1 MQRTRG
7 KRIQASFVPSGRAR
21 KGNCRSQ
28 LSKNAP
34 GFTLVE
40 LVVVIA
46 IMAILAGV
54 GTVAYSGYITATNKG
69 LDRQT
74 VGNIMRAIEYVP
86 YDTNATLF
94 DHSEELSGLGYA
106 PVGFVILS
114 KEQSFALDVGARSD
128 YPDAQT
134 KTGTFYYYTNNA
146 SMCGS
151 GEDFQWSSVTLE
163 YVEGPSEI
171 VTGTVPDVGDV
182 PLLLQSKIVRPDGS
196 VLYSLNSGEISTN
209 SGDVAAAIKAA
220 YGDNADIKLKYDGW
234 GKETVSSNG
243 SELAQNWDTLWN
255 IADIIS
261 NDMGGMMDKED
272 MIELAMEQVIAVN
285 EKGTVTQDT
294 FVSKWISP
302 ASPSEAFGYAY
313 GGSGSNYAAYVL
325 RAVWNN
331 YLSRYIDAHDSP
343 EHDPTHYAVVS
354 NYRAKGNGSAAAP
367 RVLTP
372 EVMNGSDANFPIPP
386 EIEGC
391 EECKNLCIQYCEEGL
406 NEDRTINTGSEIY
419 RNAIAAYNTV
429 NNTAA
434 AGENKPGGVTYEEY
448 FQDYINEMN
457 GMYDGL
463 NEILDGFGE
472 ESSYVV
478 ISIYGTEENP
488 QFDVFPAEADPRD
501 SGEEDG

>member
-1 MQRTRG
+1 MQRMRE
-7 KRIQASFVPSGRAR
+7 KEVQESCFPWGRAP
-21 KGNCRSQ
+21 KGSWLSQ
-28 LSKNAP
+28 LPKTSP

-54 GTVAYSGYITATNKG
+54 GTVAYSGYISATNKG

-128 YPDAQT
+128 YPDTQT
-134 KTGTFYYYTNNA
+134 KPETFYYYTNNA
-146 SMCGS
+146 GLCGS
-151 GEDFQWSSVTLE
+151 GEEFQWSSVRLE

-171 VTGTVPDVGDV
+171 VTGTVPGVGEV

-196 VLYSLNSGEISTN
+196 VLYSLNSNEIGTN
-209 SGDVAAAIKAA
+209 SGDVATAIKAA
-220 YGDNADIKLKYDGW
+220 YGDSAEIVLKYDGW

-243 SELAQNWDTLWN
+243 SELAQNWDTLQN
-255 IADIIS
+255 IAGIIA
-261 NDMGGMMDKED
+261 NDLED
-272 MIELAMEQVIAVN
+272 TMSMEMTTEEMISKAMAQVIDARQEN
-285 EKGTVTQDT
+285 GVTEEAFIDAW
-294 FVSKWISP
+294 V
-302 ASPSEAFGYAY
+302 SPSGPNDGFGYEKY
-313 GGSGSNYAAYVL
+313 GSSMEYYAVYVL

-391 EECKNLCIQYCEEGL
+391 EKCKNLCI
-406 NEDRTINTGSEIY
+406 
-419 RNAIAAYNTV
+419 
-429 NNTAA
+429 
-434 AGENKPGGVTYEEY
+434 
-448 FQDYINEMN
+448 
-457 GMYDGL
+457 
-463 NEILDGFGE
+463 
-472 ESSYVV
+472 
-478 ISIYGTEENP
+478 
-488 QFDVFPAEADPRD
+488 
-501 SGEEDG
+501 